1 MIYLDTPAFV
11 KLILPEAETNSSRHR
26 LQGARPV
33 SSALLGVEALRAVA
47 RRAPQLLPAARSLL
61 NGVDQVAITPAILAE
76 AQTLPPVELR
86 SPHAIHLATA
96 CMLARDLDALITYD
110 GRLAAAARLHGL
122 EVRSPV

>member
-1 MIYLDTPAFV
+1 LIYLDTPAFV

-33 SSALLGVEALRAVA
+33 SSALLGVETLRAVA

-76 AQTLPPVELR
+76 AQTLPRWSYGR
-86 SPHAIHLATA
+86 STPSIWPPPA
-96 CMLARDLDALITYD
+96 CWPGISTR
-110 GRLAAAARLHGL
+110 
-122 EVRSPV
+122 